1 MLDGE
6 VLEPSGYGV
15 WPLAVSWPR
24 FGSRSASS
32 WCPRSG
38 YAAGQY
44 PSSSSPSSLPVS
56 AVPGCALLLV
66 CPGPGR
72 GVSRRSCFFI
82 MADWNSVFLFVDAS
96 WIRSNFLSEHLSRSL
111 RQDNVL
117 HVIKTEPSVRRV
129 FILDDSDEL
138 V

>member
-6 VLEPSGYGV
+6 VLESSGYGV
-15 WPLAVSWPR
+15 WRLAVSWPR
-24 FGSRSASS
+24 FGSQSASS

-56 AVPGCALLLV
+56 AVPGCALLLPLV

-72 GVSRRSCFFI
+72 GVSRRSCFSSWSI
-82 MADWNSVFLFVDAS
+82 GNSVFLFVEAVVD
-96 WIRSNFLSEHLSRSL
+96 SEHLPL
-111 RQDNVL
+111 
-117 HVIKTEPSVRRV
+117 
-129 FILDDSDEL
+129 
-138 V
+138 